1 MVQYRLHRP
10 ISFPLIRFA
19 CVVCFISAAAG
30 FFPCGKLAADD
41 FDRVLTEYIGEERH
55 ARKSAAH
62 AADDMCLIEI
72 ILFRGRHSIGSYMV
86 KIQNLIVRGIQADLI
101 MLCRNGVP
109 VAEFKADTVDA
120 DGIVIISIIS
130 YDIHAE
136 SYQTFG

>member
-10 ISFPLIRFA
+10 ISFRLICFA

-62 AADDMCLIEI
+62 AADDMCMIE
-72 ILFRGRHSIGSYMV
+72 
-86 KIQNLIVRGIQADLI
+86 I

-136 SYQTFG
+136 SCQTFG